1 MPAGAAKTAR
11 AIAGGRTTSEE
22 AVASCLARIA
32 GRDETVR
39 AWAWLDPDQALA
51 EARARDAAARPL
63 GPLHGVP
70 VGIKDIFDTAD
81 MPTQMGSP
89 IYQGHRPAADAA
101 SVAILRAAGA
111 VILGKTVTAE
121 FAGTHPGPTANPHD
135 VARTPGG
142 SSQGS
147 AAGVADFMVPVA
159 LGTQTGGSVLRPSS
173 FCGIVGFKPSFG
185 TFNRAGIKSAAESFD
200 TIGLHARTLEDVA
213 LLCDV
218 LTGREPGG
226 IAALAR
232 PPRIGICRTPLW
244 HLAQP
249 ETVAAIDETAEAAGA
264 AGAAVD
270 EVALPAAFDALADAR
285 RAINDY
291 ERARAM
297 AHEWRTDRD
306 RLSPAMQKTVEA
318 GLAIPYAVYRAARA
332 RTPGLP
338 AFARLAVRP
347 MGRAA
352 RPGGQRRG
360 ADRAR
365 LCRRSRLPG
374 AVDDAARPGDRAAHP
389 SRPERHAGRH
399 PAGRPPRRRRPPALG
414 RRVGVGAVRRGRV
427 RRVPRYGA
435 SRLLGMRKILAQL
448 AKRRHGL
455 AIAASRHALG
465 DG

>member
-1 MPAGAAKTAR
+1 MQAGAAETAR
-11 AIAGGRTTSEE
+11 AIAEGRTGSEE
-22 AVASCLARIA
+22 AVAACLARIA
-32 GRDETVR
+32 EREAPVG
-39 AWAWLDPDQALA
+39 AWVWLDPGQALA
-51 EARARDAAARPL
+51 QARARDAARPL

-89 IYQGHRPAADAA
+89 IYDGHRPAADAA

-121 FAGTHPGPTANPHD
+121 FAGTHPGATTNPHD
-135 VARTPGG
+135 AQRTPGG

-185 TFNRAGIKSAAESFD
+185 SFNRAGIKSAAESFD
-200 TIGLHARTLEDVA
+200 TIGLHARALEDIA
-213 LLCDV
+213 LLGDV

-244 HLAQP
+244 RLAQP
-249 ETVAAIDETAEAAGA
+249 ETVAAIDETAETARA

-270 EVALPAAFDALADAR
+270 ELMLPAAFDALADAR

-306 RLSPAMQKTVEA
+306 RLSPALRKTVEA
-318 GLAIPYAVYRAARA
+318 GLAVPHAEYRAALA
-332 RTPGLP
+332 RTRDCRHLLDWLFDDWDALLAPAVNGEAPPGLDYAGDP
-338 AFARLAVRP
+338 AFQALWTMLHVPAITLPTHRGPNRMPVGIQLVA
-347 MGRAA
+347 
-352 RPGGQRRG
+352 RRG
-360 ADRAR
+360 E
-365 LCRRSRLPG
+365 
-374 AVDDAARPGDRAAHP
+374 DDLLLSVAAWLW
-389 SRPERHAGRH
+389 ERCG
-399 PAGRPPRRRRPPALG
+399 GG
-414 RRVGVGAVRRGRV
+414 G
-427 RRVPRYGA
+427 
-435 SRLLGMRKILAQL
+435 
-448 AKRRHGL
+448 
-455 AIAASRHALG
+455 
-465 DG
+465 

>member
-1 MPAGAAKTAR
+1 MTAGAAETAR
-11 AIAGGRTTSEE
+11 AIAEGRTTSEE

-32 GRDETVR
+32 EREATVR
-39 AWAWLDPDQALA
+39 AWAWLDPDRALA
-51 EARARDAAARPL
+51 QARARDAAARPL

-89 IYQGHRPAADAA
+89 IYHGHRPAADAA
-101 SVAILRAAGA
+101 AVAILRAAGA

-135 VARTPGG
+135 AARTPGG

-173 FCGIVGFKPSFG
+173 FCGIAGFKPSFG
-185 TFNRAGIKSAAESFD
+185 TFNRAGVKSAAESFD
-200 TIGLHARTLEDVA
+200 TIGLHARALEDVA
-213 LLCDV
+213 LVADV

-249 ETVAAIDETAEAAGA
+249 ETAAAVDETAEAARA

-270 EVALPAAFDALADAR
+270 EVTLPAAFDALADAR

-306 RLSPAMQKTVEA
+306 RLSPAMRKTVEA
-318 GLAIPYAVYRAARA
+318 GLAVPHAEYRAALA
-332 RTPGLP
+332 RTRDCRHLLDWLFDDWDALLAPAVNGEAPTGLGHSGDP
-338 AFARLAVRP
+338 AFQALWTMLHVPAIALPTHRGPNAMPVGIQLVARRGEDDLLLAVAAWLWARL
-347 MGRAA
+347 
-352 RPGGQRRG
+352 
-360 ADRAR
+360 
-365 LCRRSRLPG
+365 
-374 AVDDAARPGDRAAHP
+374 
-389 SRPERHAGRH
+389 
-399 PAGRPPRRRRPPALG
+399 
-414 RRVGVGAVRRGRV
+414 VG
-427 RRVPRYGA
+427 
-435 SRLLGMRKILAQL
+435 
-448 AKRRHGL
+448 
-455 AIAASRHALG
+455 
-465 DG
+465 

>member
-1 MPAGAAKTAR
+1 MTAGAAETAR
-11 AIAGGRTTSEE
+11 AIAEGRITAEE

-32 GRDETVR
+32 GREAVVK
-39 AWAWLDPDQALA
+39 AWAWLDPDHALA

-101 SVAILRAAGA
+101 TVAILRAAGA

-121 FAGTHPGPTANPHD
+121 FAGTHPGATTNPHD
-135 VARTPGG
+135 AARTPGG

-185 TFNRAGIKSAAESFD
+185 TFNRAGIKSAAESLD
-200 TIGLHARTLEDVA
+200 TIGLHARALEDVA
-213 LLCDV
+213 LLRDV

-244 HLAQP
+244 HLAEP
-249 ETVAAIDETAEAAGA
+249 ETVAAVDGAAAAARA

-270 EVALPAAFDALADAR
+270 EVTLPAAFDALADAR

-306 RLSPAMQKTVEA
+306 RLSPAMRATVA
-318 GLAIPYAVYRAARA
+318 GGLAIPYAEYRAALA
-332 RTPGLP
+332 RTRDCRHLLDWLFDQWDALLAPAVNGEAPPGLDHAGDP
-338 AFARLAVRP
+338 AFQALWTMLHVPAIALPTHRGPNAMPVGIQLVA
-347 MGRAA
+347 
-352 RPGGQRRG
+352 RRG
-360 ADRAR
+360 EDDLLLSVAAWVWAR
-365 LCRRSRLPG
+365 FG
-374 AVDDAARPGDRAAHP
+374 G
-389 SRPERHAGRH
+389 G
-399 PAGRPPRRRRPPALG
+399 
-414 RRVGVGAVRRGRV
+414 
-427 RRVPRYGA
+427 
-435 SRLLGMRKILAQL
+435 
-448 AKRRHGL
+448 
-455 AIAASRHALG
+455 
-465 DG
+465 